1 MLSYVVILM
10 SVDVM
15 RAEHMLLALTKFLR
29 AWLKSSRNE
38 RGSFSDAVSLPEG
51 YLSILKILMGERL
64 E

>member
-1 MLSYVVILM
+1 M

-29 AWLKSSRNE
+29 EWLKSSRNE